1 MSYFYTEVKG
11 INRQEVDRR
20 VNDLIG
26 RGFEVYSRSES
37 LETKS
42 IYKRTDSIGRSKR
55 AFDRREDY
63 EKYSVV
69 MRRENICTD

>member
-1 MSYFYTEVKG
+1 MRYFYTEL
-11 INRQEVDRR
+11 NSANPEELERR

-26 RGFEVYSRSES
+26 RGFEVFSRSES
-37 LETKS
+37 LETKA

-63 EKYSVV
+63 NKYSVV
-69 MRRENICTD
+69 MRRENVCTD